1 MKNHRTKLKFFIS
14 IASMLFVLTVYNQCL
29 IDNKTNP
36 SRKKQTT
43 TEESNRAPTNSPYD
57 NDTIVNEDDPYP
69 EPSDDVMAPPPMTP
83 PVDVV
88 EIRREQPVVGIK
100 NFEQV
105 FYTMA
110 SLTGVPPTNTNV
122 VRVYDEVSTQLPT
135 ENDIKT
141 FAPSNHVGVLKL
153 AAEFCDLMIEN
164 GTYRSA
170 AYPGFN
176 FNQTP
181 TQVLNTAGREMV
193 VQQSIDHFFGLGV
206 LSPEEQGMI
215 RGEFQ
220 GLITTLLANTNL
232 NQSATTRMVVK
243 GLCVAS
249 LGSVHLNLF

>member
-1 MKNHRTKLKFFIS
+1 MNNHRTKLKFFIS

-36 SRKKQTT
+36 SRKKQTNI
-43 TEESNRAPTNSPYD
+43 EESNRTPSNSPYD
-57 NDTIVNEDDPYP
+57 NDTIVNEDNPYP
-69 EPSDDVMAPPPMTP
+69 ETDDDLTPPPMTP

-88 EIRREQPVVGIK
+88 EIRRERPVVGIK
-100 NFEQV
+100 NFEQI
-105 FYTMA
+105 FYTMS
-110 SLTGVPPTNTNV
+110 SLTGVPPTNTAV

-135 ENDIKT
+135 DNDIKT

-176 FNQTP
+176 FTQSPNQA
-181 TQVLNTAGREMV
+181 LNTTGREMV
-193 VQQSIDHFFGLGV
+193 IQQTIDHFFGPGV
-206 LSPEEQGMI
+206 LSSEEQGMI

-232 NQSATTRMVVK
+232 TQAATTRMAIK